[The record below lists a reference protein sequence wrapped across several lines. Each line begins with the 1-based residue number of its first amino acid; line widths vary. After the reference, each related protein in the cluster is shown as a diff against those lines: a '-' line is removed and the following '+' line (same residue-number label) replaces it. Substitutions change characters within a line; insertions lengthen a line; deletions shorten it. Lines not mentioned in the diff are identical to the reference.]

1 MRYNRSQI
9 EAQKKKKPLRH
20 FRNTPQQEQ
29 PVVIPT
35 PFPAEEK
42 KPEEPAKE
50 EVSEEKPKE
59 KLKEEG
65 KKNLKIKHKE
75 KVKEEKPQSEQEEA
89 KSTNTNPSEEQL
101 EAFKKKI
108 KEILQQ

>member
-9 EAQKKKKPLRH
+9 EAQKKRKPLRH
-20 FRNTPQQEQ
+20 FRSTPKQE

-50 EVSEEKPKE
+50 EAPEEKPKVE
-59 KLKEEG
+59 H

-75 KVKEEKPQSEQEEA
+75 KKTKDEKPQPEQQET

>member
-20 FRNTPQQEQ
+20 FRSAPKQEQ

-50 EVSEEKPKE
+50 EATEEKPKVE
-59 KLKEEG
+59 H

-75 KVKEEKPQSEQEEA
+75 KAKEEKAEKEEEET
-89 KSTNTNPSEEQL
+89 KSTNTKPSEEQL

>member
-9 EAQKKKKPLRH
+9 EAQKKRKPLRH
-20 FRNTPQQEQ
+20 FRSTPKQE

-35 PFPAEEK
+35 PFPAEGK
-42 KPEEPAKE
+42 KPEESAKE
-50 EVSEEKPKE
+50 EAPEEKPKVE
-59 KLKEEG
+59 H

-75 KVKEEKPQSEQEEA
+75 KTKDEKPQPEQQET

>member
-20 FRNTPQQEQ
+20 FRSTPQQEQ

-50 EVSEEKPKE
+50 EAPEEKPKIE
-59 KLKEEG
+59 H

-75 KVKEEKPQSEQEEA
+75 KVKEEKPQSEQKEA

>member
-20 FRNTPQQEQ
+20 FRSTPQQEQ

-50 EVSEEKPKE
+50 EAPEEKPKVE
-59 KLKEEG
+59 H

-75 KVKEEKPQSEQEEA
+75 KTKDEKPQPEQQET